1 MTQAEYREVKSAES
15 EKWLAC
21 INFITA
27 SIFIIQIIVKIIEQ
41 KSIIASVIC
50 AFCWLI
56 GGIIR
61 IVNYKHK
68 TDIIKIFY
76 IKEGRS

>member
-41 KSIIASVIC
+41 KSIIVSVIC

-68 TDIIKIFY
+68 TDTIKTFY
-76 IKEGRS
+76 IKGD